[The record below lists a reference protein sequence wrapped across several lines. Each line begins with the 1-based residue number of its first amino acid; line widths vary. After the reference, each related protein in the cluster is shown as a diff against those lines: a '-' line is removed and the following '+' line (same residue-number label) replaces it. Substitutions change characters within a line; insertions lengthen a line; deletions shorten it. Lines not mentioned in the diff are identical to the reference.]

1 MTYRPRTE
9 QFVVKTAGIVFKVKF
24 SLWTHNFPSDSSVV
38 FETYKENPKN
48 LDGKLSEAL
57 EGSEMVNE
65 YQNIN
70 LKVLHS

>member
-1 MTYRPRTE
+1 M
-9 QFVVKTAGIVFKVKF
+9 FKVQF
-24 SLWTHNFPSDSSVV
+24 SLWTHNFPSDLSVV

-65 YQNIN
+65 YLNMN
-70 LKVLHS
+70 LNYDTHKHFSQGR

>member
-1 MTYRPRTE
+1 M
-9 QFVVKTAGIVFKVKF
+9 
-24 SLWTHNFPSDSSVV
+24 SVV

-65 YQNIN
+65 YLNIN
-70 LKVLHS
+70 LNYDTHKVFCQGRWDQSIIHILFIFAILSHIMQHIF